1 MKPIVK
7 IKIGSSVFFNG
18 ISGYKPSDSDWLA
31 IVDTFFPN
39 KIMMNMKIKG
49 DDIFLYRNGLSKEE
63 FIKDTIDSNV
73 PMRVGKFLIP
83 EFCEYIGFEISD
95 YDKLKS
101 MFDNLDE
108 KHRYEIIIR
117 DSYIENGGFFLTDEQ
132 RLRAYEE
139 YKRERPDR
147 YVEQKKED

>member
-1 MKPIVK
+1 MKPIVMFDM
-7 IKIGSSVFFNG
+7 GSSIFFNVFDDYDSKDADKLCIMDTFTVKGTNVLNMRLNDEDVFF
-18 ISGYKPSDSDWLA
+18 YK
-31 IVDTFFPN
+31 
-39 KIMMNMKIKG
+39 NMP
-49 DDIFLYRNGLSKEE
+49 KEE

-73 PMRVGKFLIP
+73 PMRVGKFLVP
-83 EFCEYIGFEISD
+83 EFCKYIGFEISD

-147 YVEQKKED
+147 YG